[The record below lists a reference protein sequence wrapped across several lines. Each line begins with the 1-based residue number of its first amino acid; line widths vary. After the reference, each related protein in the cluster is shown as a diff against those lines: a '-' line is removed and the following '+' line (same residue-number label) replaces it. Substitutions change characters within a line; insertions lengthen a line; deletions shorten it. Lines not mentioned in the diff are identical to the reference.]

1 MAQFS
6 GYQGNLSNDVE
17 VAIPISGTTTPAIP
31 LNGFSLV
38 GITTP
43 ATFTGTALTFL
54 VSNALAGTYVPLK
67 TTTSGTALSYTV
79 TTSSYYAI
87 DPKDFAG
94 VAFLKIVSGSTE
106 GAARTLICS
115 IKGF

>member
-6 GYQGNLSNDVE
+6 GYQGNLQNDLE

-38 GITTP
+38 GIITP
-43 ATFTGTALTFL
+43 AVLTGTALTFT
-54 VSNALAGTYVPLK
+54 VSNSLAGTYVPLK

-87 DPKDFAG
+87 DPKDFSG
-94 VAFLKIVSGSTE
+94 VAYLKIVSGATE
-106 GAARTLICS
+106 GAARTLILS
-115 IKGF
+115 LKGF